1 MIDERGGK
9 EILVRDIFTHEEKV
23 ISVALI
29 ENPATIGDM
38 KVTRLVP
45 VAGVYEYFFGSFY
58 LPLEFKD
65 VMVRLL
71 ERFKEEH
78 NKTWQKFL
86 KENGDL
92 LIQLVAETFSEEEET
107 DQVPE
112 NPGGDFEIPD
122 FMPED
127 MEVVES
133 ILELDWKKDIYRQE
147 AKLFVEKTRGTYLPE
162 DIISGLYMWW
172 DYTSLETPN
181 FRKSGVWA
189 AALNDF
195 IDELYEYYHYGSRS
209 EIANVYGISLSSLST
224 NYRRLVDFFQG
235 LQPDKRGFRED
246 QVPENLPKKKITPD
260 VEQSIQK
267 LKGILE
273 SGGRKASL
281 EDLEDDPT
289 GDGMP
294 SGKTNAQDLI
304 YDAWEAGSPKQK
316 IRLAKK
322 ALEIDPASADAYV
335 LLAQYQAT
343 SPEEVMTYYRKG
355 IEAGEK
361 ALGKAFFKENEGD
374 FWGILETRPYMRAK
388 MGLGQM
394 LLENKAYAEAAEV
407 FEDMLRLNPNDNQG
421 ARSLLV
427 LAYFMEKDYAKAKA
441 LLDDY
446 DEDFL
451 SDWSYNKALQV
462 FAEEGESK
470 EAKRRLKNAVKKNPH
485 VPKYLLGEK
494 PLPENLP
501 DAYSL
506 GGEEEAV
513 IYAIHGKK
521 AWSKTPGALAWLYNS
536 IRK

>member
-322 ALEIDPASADAYV
+322 ALEIDPASA
-335 LLAQYQAT
+335 
-343 SPEEVMTYYRKG
+343 
-355 IEAGEK
+355 
-361 ALGKAFFKENEGD
+361 
-374 FWGILETRPYMRAK
+374 
-388 MGLGQM
+388 
-394 LLENKAYAEAAEV
+394 EAAEV